1 MGTPG
6 VMRGRSQSHR
16 CARVPPRARC
26 RGLVSQIL
34 RKLAQ
39 ASTQVA
45 CGGSFRVDDDLADPD
60 PAASRRAA
68 KNIPE
73 HVKIGQ

>member
-1 MGTPG
+1 M
-6 VMRGRSQSHR
+6 
-16 CARVPPRARC
+16 
-26 RGLVSQIL
+26 SQIL

-39 ASTQVA
+39 ANMQVA
-45 CGGSFRVDDDLADPD
+45 GGGSFRVDDDLADTD